1 MALFRRPNSFIGGG
15 GCERLSLTKHL
26 PYRWGE
32 NEWGVITTGNMD
44 IEFDMLD
51 AVGDM
56 IVTPEC
62 PPSGPRFEAF
72 KELAAAA
79 KAHGSLFLAQVT
91 HPGRQL
97 SARIRE
103 D

>member
-1 MALFRRPNSFIGGG
+1 
-15 GCERLSLTKHL
+15 
-26 PYRWGE
+26 
-32 NEWGVITTGNMD
+32 MD

-72 KELAAAA
+72 EKLAAVA

-97 SARIRE
+97 SARIRK
-103 D
+103 DTISASALQIGMFLAQVLPRAGIPHLLGIQGRPWNSC